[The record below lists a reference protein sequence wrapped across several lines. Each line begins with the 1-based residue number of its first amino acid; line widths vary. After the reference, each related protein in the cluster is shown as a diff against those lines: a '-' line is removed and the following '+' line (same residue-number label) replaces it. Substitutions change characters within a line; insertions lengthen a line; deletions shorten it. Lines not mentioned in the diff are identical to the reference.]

1 MKNLIYSFSI
11 QFILFPIQLYFRSR
25 QFSKLKSKQK
35 YSSYKKILSKLQVN
49 GEKTLSKST
58 FLCEIERK
66 KNIFYKQLLRII
78 FYMVFGFITDINIK
92 DQVQA
97 NITSID
103 TDANSKENQ
112 IRAANMQN
120 KSESEATPDRGN
132 NSLN

>member
-1 MKNLIYSFSI
+1 
-11 QFILFPIQLYFRSR
+11 
-25 QFSKLKSKQK
+25 
-35 YSSYKKILSKLQVN
+35 
-49 GEKTLSKST
+49 
-58 FLCEIERK
+58 
-66 KNIFYKQLLRII
+66 
-78 FYMVFGFITDINIK
+78 MVFGFITDINIK